1 MLEVFKTQ
9 FKESIKY
16 GMTYEQFWCDDP
28 QLYYDYQEVYLDRLK
43 EKDILNWQLAFYI
56 RQGVGSLLEKTIKF
70 SDKPLFFAKEE
81 EKPKDVY
88 DMMEK
93 FQCMVAQVNGN
104 FK

>member
-28 QLYYDYQEVYLDRLK
+28 QLYYDYQDSYFDSLK
-43 EKDILNWQLAFYI
+43 EKDILNWQSAFYSRLAI
-56 RQGVGSLLEKTIKF
+56 GSLLEKTIKF
-70 SDKPLFFAKEE
+70 PDKPLFFAKEK
-81 EKPKDVY
+81 EKQLTMK
-88 DMMEK
+88 EK
-93 FQCMVAQVNGN
+93 FEIMVAKINAN